1 MKPKMFF
8 PTNVDEA
15 LDSVHARLMAAV
27 ADLERYLSSCRACA
41 EAGAPFSPQNY
52 PAEYFEAV
60 KAAVLDAHLLVTWI
74 KDNK

>member
-15 LDSVHARLMAAV
+15 LDSVHARLIAAGSG
-27 ADLERYLSSCRACA
+27 LERYLSSCRACA

-60 KAAVLDAHLLVTWI
+60 KTAVLDAHMLVTWI

>member
-15 LDSVHARLMAAV
+15 LDSVHARLIAAGS
-27 ADLERYLSSCRACA
+27 DLEQYLSSCRACA

-52 PAEYFEAV
+52 PVEFLRPL
-60 KAAVLDAHLLVTWI
+60 KTLCLTHTCW
-74 KDNK
+74 